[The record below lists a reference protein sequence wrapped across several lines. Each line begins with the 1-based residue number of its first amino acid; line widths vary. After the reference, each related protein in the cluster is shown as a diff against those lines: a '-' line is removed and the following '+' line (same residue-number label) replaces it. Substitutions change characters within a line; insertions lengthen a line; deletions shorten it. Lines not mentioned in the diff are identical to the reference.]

1 MANAVLIF
9 SVGKS
14 NETSK
19 NYISGGRTYKCYGR
33 VNRKDK
39 PRTCTNGA
47 ELRQW
52 KLDGLVLQLSIQ
64 MFAEIN
70 IQQTNIFKDRKFRER
85 NRRVGSNKI
94 IKNTELVEAE
104 NLYKKTLKRLI
115 AIEDDEVA
123 KNLISD
129 ANINMMKL
137 KTC

>member
-1 MANAVLIF
+1 MRNLLKHLMVCGECGANF

-52 KLDGLVLQLSIQ
+52 KLMDLFYSCQFKCLLRLIFMADQY
-64 MFAEIN
+64 
-70 IQQTNIFKDRKFRER
+70 FKDRKFRER
-85 NRRVGSNKI
+85 NRRSWFK
-94 IKNTELVEAE
+94 
-104 NLYKKTLKRLI
+104 
-115 AIEDDEVA
+115 
-123 KNLISD
+123 
-129 ANINMMKL
+129 
-137 KTC
+137 